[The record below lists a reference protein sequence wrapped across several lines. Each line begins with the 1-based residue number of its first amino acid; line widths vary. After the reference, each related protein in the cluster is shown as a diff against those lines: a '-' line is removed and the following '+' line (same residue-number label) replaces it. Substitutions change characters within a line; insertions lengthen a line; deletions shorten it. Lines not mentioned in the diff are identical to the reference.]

1 MGTKE
6 KLIERILS
14 CPKDFTYDEA
24 KRLFGILGYEESNKG
39 ATSGSRVE
47 FIGPDEEAPF
57 ILHKP
62 HPGSILKS
70 YVVKGII
77 EHITKNNLIEKYKQS
92 KIK

>member
-1 MGTKE
+1 MMKQNAYLGFLAIRKATK
-6 KLIERILS
+6 
-14 CPKDFTYDEA
+14 
-24 KRLFGILGYEESNKG
+24 ESNKG

-47 FIGPDEEAPF
+47 FIGPDEQAPF
-57 ILHKP
+57 ILHRP

-77 EHITKNNLIEKYKQS
+77 EHIEKNDLIGKYKQS